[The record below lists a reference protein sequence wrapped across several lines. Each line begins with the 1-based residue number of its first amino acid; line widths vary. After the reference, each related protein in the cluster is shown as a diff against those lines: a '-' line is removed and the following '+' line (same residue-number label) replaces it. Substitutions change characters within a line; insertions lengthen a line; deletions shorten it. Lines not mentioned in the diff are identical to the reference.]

1 MPSTMTYK
9 AGELVLVA
17 FPYAS
22 GSQVKKRPALVIL
35 DTGDADV
42 VLARV
47 TTQAVLTPS
56 DVILKNWRLAGLR
69 APSTV
74 GLHKLATLEK
84 TLVTARLG
92 SLSRAH
98 SQTISTAIQQ
108 TYAAWGEQTA

>member
-1 MPSTMTYK
+1 MTYN

-17 FPYAS
+17 FPYAA

-42 VLARV
+42 VVARV
-47 TTQAVLTPS
+47 TTQAVTTPS
-56 DVILKNWRLAGLR
+56 DVGLKNWRLAGLR

-74 GLHKLATLEK
+74 RLHKLATLEK

-92 SLSRAH
+92 SLSRGD
-98 SQTISTAIQQ
+98 SQAISTVMRQI
-108 TYAAWGEQTA
+108 YGAW